1 MALVESTGFQRFI
14 MAVICVNAVTLGME
28 TSPSILQSIGAALY
42 TFDKI
47 ALGIYCVE
55 IALKL
60 FAHRGRFFH
69 QGWNWFDLIIV
80 GIALVPAS
88 GPLAVLRAL
97 RVLRVLRLFSVV
109 PQLRVVVEA
118 LVRAM
123 PGMGSVIVVMS
134 LVFYVAAVAATKLF
148 GDQFPDWFGS
158 LGRSMYSLFQVMTL
172 ESWSMGIVRPV
183 MEAFPYAWLFFVPF
197 IVITSFA
204 VLNLFIALLV
214 NSMNSQHDAEMHK
227 DQEIQ
232 RASAQA
238 STESIL
244 AEIRELRAEIQDLRG
259 RPGVKS

>member
-1 MALVESTGFQRFI
+1 
-14 MAVICVNAVTLGME
+14 
-28 TSPSILQSIGAALY
+28 
-42 TFDKI
+42 
-47 ALGIYCVE
+47 VE

-60 FAHRGRFFH
+60 FAFRSRFFH

-88 GPLAVLRAL
+88 GPMAVLRAL

-123 PGMGSVIVVMS
+123 PGMASVIVVMS

-148 GDQFPDWFGS
+148 GAAFPDWFGS

-183 MEAFPYAWLFFVPF
+183 METYPFAWIFFVPF
-197 IVITSFA
+197 IIITSFA

-214 NSMNSQHDAEMHK
+214 NSMNSQHDADMQK
-227 DQEIQ
+227 DQETL
-232 RASAQA
+232 RAAAQA

-244 AEIRELRAEIQDLRG
+244 NEIRALRAEVDKLRNNG
-259 RPGVKS
+259 TS